1 MTRRMFTGGIVAGVC
16 ARREWLV
23 LEAVAAERMPHRM
36 VVSGVARSPFFEL
49 RDYGVMRPGMV
60 EVLERYGIRA
70 VWERDG
76 RFLFPF
82 ETLAARE
89 KAWRRVSADADWNAL
104 RTELREISVFRVRD
118 SSRKGAELAKK
129 SEES

>member
-1 MTRRMFTGGIVAGVC
+1 MTRRMFTGVMAGVYTPWE
-16 ARREWLV
+16 RLV

-49 RDYGVMRPGMV
+49 RDYGAKGTGMV

-70 VWERDG
+70 VWERNG

-89 KAWRRVSADADWNAL
+89 TAWRRVSADADWSAL
-104 RTELREISVFRVRD
+104 RTEVREISVYRLR
-118 SSRKGAELAKK
+118 G
-129 SEES
+129 